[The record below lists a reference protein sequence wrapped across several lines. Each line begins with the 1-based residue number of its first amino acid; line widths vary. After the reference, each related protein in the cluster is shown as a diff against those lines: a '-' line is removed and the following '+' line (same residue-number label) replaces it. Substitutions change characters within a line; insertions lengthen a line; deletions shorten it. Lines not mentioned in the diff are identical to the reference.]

1 MEEHNEEKKVVR
13 YHLERHKWPDEIQ
26 AEKEQKRKIITIVA
40 TCIACFLSGFLV
52 HGVINKSSVSGNSQF
67 AKLEQIYSLMEN
79 QWYFGKEDKD
89 LANTLM
95 TNAINGM
102 LDNQWDPH
110 TSYMSPQEYE
120 SFASSLQG
128 NFVGIGIQYYA
139 LDEDTFMVE
148 RVFKGSGA
156 EKGGMIKGDMIKAVN
171 GVSVKG
177 KDIDEIAAMI
187 KGELNSSV
195 NITVVRENKDIDL
208 TIQRSV
214 VNDSVYGYV
223 DQEVGILEINTF
235 AETSGD
241 EVGKYLADFKKQGV
255 NQLIIDLRDNGG
267 GYVTAA
273 MQIASYLVPQ
283 DAVVYQEQSKDG
295 TIQAHKAYD
304 DYERYTFD
312 KLVILIN
319 EDTASASEV
328 LTSCLKAHLKHASTV
343 GVTSYGKGTVQVPI
357 TFEDG
362 SSFKYTIAEWL
373 TPNGK
378 HINGVG
384 IKPDH
389 KAELDPAITTGILN
403 IPEKTVYKVDSVS
416 PFAKPIQIYL
426 KFLGYNADRSD
437 EYFSHQSAQALK
449 SYQRDHN
456 LTVNGEINEETIK
469 SLLSS
474 CAKKWHQNREVLDVQ
489 MNKALSLLGK

>member
-1 MEEHNEEKKVVR
+1 MEEHNEEKKVIR

-26 AEKEQKRKIITIVA
+26 AEKEQKRKAIMIVF

-52 HGVINKSSVSGNSQF
+52 HGIINRSSVSDNSQF
-67 AKLEQIYSLMEN
+67 AKLEQIYTLMEN

-89 LANTLM
+89 ITNTLM

-102 LDNQWDPH
+102 LKNEWDPH
-110 TSYMSPQEYE
+110 TTYMSPEEYK

-156 EKGGMIKGDMIKAVN
+156 EKGGMMRGDMIKAVD

-177 KDIDEIAAMI
+177 KNIDEIAAMI
-187 KGELNSSV
+187 KGEINSNV
-195 NITVVRENKDIDL
+195 KITVVRENKDIDL

-223 DQEVGILEINTF
+223 ENGIGILEINTF

-241 EVGKYLADFKKQGV
+241 EVGKYLADFKQKGV
-255 NQLIIDLRDNGG
+255 DRLIIDLRDNGG

-283 DAVVYQEQSKDG
+283 NAIVYQEQSKDG
-295 TIQAHKAYD
+295 EIQAHEAYD
-304 DYERYTFD
+304 DYPRYSFSKT
-312 KLVILIN
+312 VILIN

-328 LTSCLKAHLKHASTV
+328 LTSCLKAHLKQAVTV
-343 GVTSYGKGTVQVPI
+343 GVTSYGKGTVQIPI
-357 TFEDG
+357 TFDDG

-373 TPNGK
+373 TPNAK

-389 KAELDPAITTGILN
+389 NVELDPAVTTGILN
-403 IPEKTVYKVDSVS
+403 IPENTVYQADSVS

-426 KFLGYNADRSD
+426 KFLGYDVDRSD
-437 EYFSHQSAQALK
+437 EYFSVQSSQALMR
-449 SYQRDHN
+449 YQSDHQLN
-456 LTVNGEINEETIK
+456 ANGEINEETIK

-474 CAKKWHQNREVLDVQ
+474 CAKKWHQNRDTLDVQ
-489 MNKALSLLGK
+489 MNKALSLMNE

>member
-26 AEKEQKRKIITIVA
+26 AEKEQKRKIITIIA

-52 HGVINKSSVSGNSQF
+52 HGIINKSSVSSNSQF

-208 TIQRSV
+208 TI
-214 VNDSVYGYV
+214 
-223 DQEVGILEINTF
+223 
-235 AETSGD
+235 
-241 EVGKYLADFKKQGV
+241 
-255 NQLIIDLRDNGG
+255 
-267 GYVTAA
+267 
-273 MQIASYLVPQ
+273 
-283 DAVVYQEQSKDG
+283 
-295 TIQAHKAYD
+295 
-304 DYERYTFD
+304 
-312 KLVILIN
+312 
-319 EDTASASEV
+319 
-328 LTSCLKAHLKHASTV
+328 
-343 GVTSYGKGTVQVPI
+343 
-357 TFEDG
+357 
-362 SSFKYTIAEWL
+362 
-373 TPNGK
+373 
-378 HINGVG
+378 
-384 IKPDH
+384 
-389 KAELDPAITTGILN
+389 
-403 IPEKTVYKVDSVS
+403 
-416 PFAKPIQIYL
+416 
-426 KFLGYNADRSD
+426 
-437 EYFSHQSAQALK
+437 
-449 SYQRDHN
+449 
-456 LTVNGEINEETIK
+456 
-469 SLLSS
+469 
-474 CAKKWHQNREVLDVQ
+474 
-489 MNKALSLLGK
+489 

>member
-1 MEEHNEEKKVVR
+1 MEEHNEEKKVIR

-26 AEKEQKRKIITIVA
+26 AEKEQRRKAVVIIF
-40 TCIACFLSGFLV
+40 TCIACFLSGFLF
-52 HGVINKSSVSGNSQF
+52 HGIINRSSVSNNSQF
-67 AKLEQIYSLMEN
+67 AKLEQIYSLMEQ

-102 LDNQWDPH
+102 LENQWDPH
-110 TSYMSPQEYE
+110 TTYMSPQEYE
-120 SFASSLQG
+120 SFATSLQG

-156 EKGGMIKGDMIKAVN
+156 EKGGMMRGDMIKAVD
-171 GVSVKG
+171 GVSVEG

-187 KGELNSSV
+187 KGEINSSV
-195 NITVVRENKDIDL
+195 KITVERENKDIDL

-223 DQEVGILEINTF
+223 EEGIGILEINTF

-241 EVGKYLADFKKQGV
+241 EVGKYLADFKQKGV
-255 NQLIIDLRDNGG
+255 DKLIIDLRDNGG

-273 MQIASYLVPQ
+273 MQIASYLVPKN
-283 DAVVYQEQSKDG
+283 AIVYQEQDKNG
-295 TIQAHKAYD
+295 EIQAHEAYD
-304 DYERYTFD
+304 DYDRYTFS
-312 KLVILIN
+312 KMVILIN

-328 LTSCLKAHLKHASTV
+328 LTSCLKAHLKQAVTV
-343 GVTSYGKGTVQVPI
+343 GVTSYGKGTVQMPI

-373 TPNGK
+373 TPNGE

-384 IKPDH
+384 ITPDY
-389 KAELDPAITTGILN
+389 KAELDPAVTTGILN
-403 IPEKTVYKVDSVS
+403 IPENTVYKADSVS

-426 KFLGYNADRSD
+426 KFLGYGADRAD
-437 EYFSHQSAQALK
+437 EYFSQQSSQALMK
-449 SYQRDHN
+449 YQSDHQ
-456 LTVNGEINEETIK
+456 LKANGEINEETIK

-474 CAKKWHQNREVLDVQ
+474 CAKKWHQNRDTLDVQ
-489 MNKALSLLGK
+489 MNQALSLMNK

>member
-1 MEEHNEEKKVVR
+1 MEEHNEEKKVIR

-26 AEKEQKRKIITIVA
+26 KEKEQKRKTIIIVF

-52 HGVINKSSVSGNSQF
+52 HGIINRSSVSNNSQF
-67 AKLEQIYSLMEN
+67 AKLEQIYTLMEN

-102 LDNQWDPH
+102 LENQWDPH

-120 SFASSLQG
+120 SFATSLQG

-139 LDEDTFMVE
+139 LDDDTFMVE

-156 EKGGMIKGDMIKAVN
+156 EKGGMIKGDMIKAVD
-171 GVSVKG
+171 GVSVEG

-187 KGELNSSV
+187 KGEINSSV
-195 NITVVRENKDIDL
+195 KITVVRENKEIDL

-214 VNDSVYGYV
+214 VNDSVYGYIE
-223 DQEVGILEINTF
+223 DGIGILEINTF

-241 EVGKYLADFKKQGV
+241 EVGKYLADFKQQGV
-255 NQLIIDLRDNGG
+255 KKLIIDLRDNGG

-273 MQIASYLVPQ
+273 MQIASYLTPKGSI
-283 DAVVYQEQSKDG
+283 VYQEQSKDG
-295 TIQAHKAYD
+295 EIQAHEAYT
-304 DYERYTFD
+304 DYERYSFS
-312 KLVILIN
+312 KMVILIN

-328 LTSCLKAHLKHASTV
+328 LTSCLKANVKQAVTV
-343 GVTSYGKGTVQVPI
+343 GVTSYGKGTVQIPI

-373 TPNGK
+373 TPKGE

-384 IKPDH
+384 ITPDY
-389 KAELDPAITTGILN
+389 KIELDPAVTTGILN
-403 IPEKTVYKVDSVS
+403 IPENTVYKADSVS
-416 PFAKPIQIYL
+416 PFAKPVQIYL
-426 KFLGYNADRSD
+426 KFLGYDTDRSD
-437 EYFSHQSAQALK
+437 EYFSHQSAQALMR
-449 SYQRDHN
+449 YQKDHSIKA
-456 LTVNGEINEETIK
+456 NGEINEETIK

-474 CAKKWHQNREVLDVQ
+474 CAKKWHQNRDVLDVQ
-489 MNKALSLLGK
+489 MNKALSLMNK